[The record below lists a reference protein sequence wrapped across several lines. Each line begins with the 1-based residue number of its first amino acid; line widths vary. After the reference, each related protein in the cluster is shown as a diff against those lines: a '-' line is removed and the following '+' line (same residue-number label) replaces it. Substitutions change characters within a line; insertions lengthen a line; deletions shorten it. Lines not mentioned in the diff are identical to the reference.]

1 MTGIP
6 GRKAGGF
13 SFDRHNLAALQT
25 SCSNLEAMDDSKQDA
40 RIRKQVRQLISH
52 SQGERLRE
60 RPVRPVDL
68 TEKSSIPRPSLSERM
83 RRLIARQ
90 KKS

>member
-1 MTGIP
+1 MRRSIIVRIT
-6 GRKAGGF
+6 
-13 SFDRHNLAALQT
+13 LAALQT
-25 SCSNLEAMDDSKQDA
+25 TVLISSMGDSKQDI

-68 TEKSSIPRPSLSERM
+68 TEKSPIPRLSLSERM
-83 RRLIARQ
+83 RRLIGRQ
-90 KKS
+90 KKT